1 MLGPRSRPYRKA
13 AYLTRYP
20 RPTLKN
26 DYQAFKAFL
35 PTSKTPF
42 KRPLKT
48 SPGIP
53 DSARPQFTDSK
64 PPSKQA
70 RISSSRSPDFQV
82 PIQALG
88 DFTRL
93 LVSRRREGDRPG
105 AVLRCASFL
114 TSRFFSL
121 ISPLRFYRAQPPA
134 RVTLSVSRL
143 EVPPATVPIHG
154 EVPSPTVSIP
164 SIVIVLIYTT

>member
-20 RPTLKN
+20 RPTFKN

-35 PTSKTPF
+35 LTSKTPF

-53 DSARPQFTDSK
+53 DSARPQFMDSK

-70 RISSSRSPDFQV
+70 RISSSC
-82 PIQALG
+82 
-88 DFTRL
+88 
-93 LVSRRREGDRPG
+93 RREGDRPG

-114 TSRFFSL
+114 TIRFLSL

-164 SIVIVLIYTT
+164 SIVIVLIYTTQWHSFHDPSLLH